1 MSLPSNDFHGSDDE
15 LDTGFVFE
23 HLRLDVA
30 LSLRRHDAGLVDH
43 AATQRRIRSL
53 HDLQFPCTCA
63 PDDGCASRCAKAE
76 TSLNDRL
83 RRIHHRGRI
92 FPSTP
97 RSKKGPNGLPVTV
110 NETEPDRQS

>member
-1 MSLPSNDFHGSDDE
+1 MIRVGASCSPSR
-15 LDTGFVFE
+15 GF
-23 HLRLDVA
+23 RVA
-30 LSLRRHDAGLVDH
+30 FWGVSPAGVYLSGGL
-43 AATQRRIRSL
+43 
-53 HDLQFPCTCA
+53 C
-63 PDDGCASRCAKAE
+63 CASRCAKAE

-110 NETEPDRQS
+110 NETEPDRAKAES

>member
-1 MSLPSNDFHGSDDE
+1 MIRVGASCSPSR
-15 LDTGFVFE
+15 GF
-23 HLRLDVA
+23 RVA
-30 LSLRRHDAGLVDH
+30 FWGVSPAGVYLSGGL
-43 AATQRRIRSL
+43 
-53 HDLQFPCTCA
+53 C
-63 PDDGCASRCAKAE
+63 CASRCAKAE